1 MQILNPEGNGMNA
14 KDYWS
19 VFLETGAPEAYLLY
33 SAALKTE
40 GKHVPDDSGSC
51 PEGSRFQ

>member
-1 MQILNPEGNGMNA
+1 MNA
-14 KDYWS
+14 RDFWA

-40 GKHVPDDSGSC
+40 GKHVSDGSGC
-51 PEGSRFQ
+51 RPESGGLQ